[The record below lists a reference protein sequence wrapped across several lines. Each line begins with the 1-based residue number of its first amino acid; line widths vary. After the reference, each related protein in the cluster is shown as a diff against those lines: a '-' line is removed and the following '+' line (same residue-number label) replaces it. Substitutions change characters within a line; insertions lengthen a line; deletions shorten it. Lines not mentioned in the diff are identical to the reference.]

1 VPASYLLLITV
12 VGAVEE
18 GAGFIITQYQ
28 TKDTGGKRMT

>member
-1 VPASYLLLITV
+1 LLLIMV
-12 VGAVEE
+12 VGAVDE